1 MAAEGNLAPQPVP
14 LKIVQAGTPV
24 LRQRASDLTRDQVRS
39 DEIQQLIEFMR
50 ETMRDAP
57 GVGLAAPQVGMGL
70 RLAVIEDPIEYHLDL
85 SPVELAERGRKA
97 VPFHVIINPT
107 LNVAGANVAF
117 FEGCLSVSGLMAV
130 VPRATSVEV
139 NCLDHHGEARTIQAS
154 GWYARILQHEIDH
167 LDGKLYVD
175 RMIPQTLMTV
185 EAHKR
190 FWRDTPIAQVL
201 EQMGSA

>member
-1 MAAEGNLAPQPVP
+1 
-14 LKIVQAGTPV
+14 
-24 LRQRASDLTRDQVRS
+24 
-39 DEIQQLIEFMR
+39 MR

-117 FEGCLSVSGLMAV
+117 FEGCLSVSGLMAI